1 MSLSIV
7 YQLFN
12 KQHEVRFYCAMLS
25 LKALIMFIF
34 TVERKEKSFLYQVGE
49 EYEVTVE
56 YSYMKYIYV
65 IWNKYMKPGPSLI
78 FESQGQEYL
87 LVHIPCVNT

>member
-34 TVERKEKSFLYQVGE
+34 TVERKEMSFLYQVGE

-65 IWNKYMKPGPSLI
+65 I
-78 FESQGQEYL
+78 
-87 LVHIPCVNT
+87 